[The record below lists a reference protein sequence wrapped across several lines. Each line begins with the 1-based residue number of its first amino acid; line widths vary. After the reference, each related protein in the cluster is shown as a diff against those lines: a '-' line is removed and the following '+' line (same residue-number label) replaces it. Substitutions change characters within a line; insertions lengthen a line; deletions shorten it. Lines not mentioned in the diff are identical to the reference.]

1 MLLLRHKEFT
11 FSGSGHAQGKRC
23 MTSFKNLIKS
33 DAFRFNLDDIA
44 RLRDEIR
51 TLIERLSELYLAWKA
66 SNATK
71 KNKESQEA
79 PASPADGELVRPWG
93 ITDDR
98 TTKESV
104 LLESASQKDDPH
116 KDISSEKDRDDDR
129 KQASID
135 SPAIGSTKPMKR
147 VDPPGYMPAD
157 REVGRSQDEGPT
169 SSSRNEE
176 PALISSMPESLSIV
190 RDKTGL
196 AGLESDIQ
204 ELAIENGPKEKRLSP
219 RPSRTI
225 AHMADLEKENV
236 WRESATL
243 DDTLAD
249 PFSMVAE
256 I

>member
-1 MLLLRHKEFT
+1 
-11 FSGSGHAQGKRC
+11 
-23 MTSFKNLIKS
+23 
-33 DAFRFNLDDIA
+33 
-44 RLRDEIR
+44 
-51 TLIERLSELYLAWKA
+51 
-66 SNATK
+66 
-71 KNKESQEA
+71 
-79 PASPADGELVRPWG
+79 
-93 ITDDR
+93 
-98 TTKESV
+98 V